1 LEVLG
6 LLLKP
11 CLTLVSAHPL
21 SFACKV
27 YVFDAVKDQFPCL
40 VTGAAPETILCS
52 SSFAPLMDMR
62 CLYAW
67 HLG

>member
-1 LEVLG
+1 LEILG

-27 YVFDAVKDQFPCL
+27 CVFDAVKDQFPCL
-40 VTGAAPETILCS
+40 VTGAVPKMILCS
-52 SSFAPLMDMR
+52 SSIDGHALPLRM
-62 CLYAW
+62 ASPA
-67 HLG
+67 